1 MSHRE
6 LCHYMAVLLT
16 MEIYCNLVEREIKP
30 KDWFPSIATFLQ
42 CHLRGTKSRLNMI
55 AVTVVFCLG
64 ICGLIRGDVAVLLS
78 YVHSAYDMRQCHF
91 NDEFN
96 TSADMIGTSVSV
108 RSWSRSVSPTY
119 LPRVLSTGQISWK
132 TKGKSEGSKSSGK
145 DKDKGEPSVE
155 AEAGVSKKKASKNKE
170 YKDEGDVVHR
180 FLAFGLAL
188 PQHPF
193 SSELLTALKAVAPLY
208 PDVAVIVGNVEEFA
222 DFSSQYNVR
231 SFPKLLLFNWGML
244 HSRVTLSSTNYSEEE
259 LSAHFRSW
267 TGTAP
272 AAAPLPE
279 ELRDWSGRRE
289 DLVLRNDWD
298 AHGAFK
304 VAVRNS
310 RGDALSKSAQSL
322 SETSARSAGGKWPR
336 VRGKIALSHSAG
348 QRASYEEEEQGG
360 RSDPLYIL
368 LHWWGRFVST
378 FFVDTLEPSMNI
390 DIDSKAWLLSALYVA
405 FRLVSFLHTSWRK
418 ARSPPSR

>member
-1 MSHRE
+1 
-6 LCHYMAVLLT
+6 MAVLLT

-55 AVTVVFCLG
+55 AVTVVFLSRH
-64 ICGLIRGDVAVLLS
+64 LRAHKGDVAVLLS

-170 YKDEGDVVHR
+170 YKDEGVVHR

-208 PDVAVIVGNVEEFA
+208 PDVAVIVGNA
-222 DFSSQYNVR
+222 KSS
-231 SFPKLLLFNWGML
+231 P
-244 HSRVTLSSTNYSEEE
+244 T
-259 LSAHFRSW
+259 SAHNTMSGAFRSCFC
-267 TGTAP
+267 
-272 AAAPLPE
+272 
-279 ELRDWSGRRE
+279 SI
-289 DLVLRNDWD
+289 
-298 AHGAFK
+298 GAC
-304 VAVRNS
+304 S
-310 RGDALSKSAQSL
+310 
-322 SETSARSAGGKWPR
+322 TR
-336 VRGKIALSHSAG
+336 V
-348 QRASYEEEEQGG
+348 
-360 RSDPLYIL
+360 
-368 LHWWGRFVST
+368 
-378 FFVDTLEPSMNI
+378 
-390 DIDSKAWLLSALYVA
+390 
-405 FRLVSFLHTSWRK
+405 
-418 ARSPPSR
+418 

>member
-1 MSHRE
+1 MINV
-6 LCHYMAVLLT
+6 AV
-16 MEIYCNLVEREIKP
+16 I
-30 KDWFPSIATFLQ
+30 
-42 CHLRGTKSRLNMI
+42 
-55 AVTVVFCLG
+55 FCLG
-64 ICGLIRGDVAVLLS
+64 ICGLVRGDMAVLLS
-78 YVHSAYDMRQCHF
+78 YVDSAFDQRQCHY

-96 TSADMIGTSVSV
+96 TSADLVKAPVSIQ
-108 RSWSRSVSPTY
+108 SWSRSVSPIY

-132 TKGKSEGSKSSGK
+132 AKGKSEGSKSGGK
-145 DKDKGEPSVE
+145 DKDKEGEPAVE
-155 AEAGVSKKKASKNKE
+155 AKAEVSKKKGSKNKE

-188 PQHPF
+188 PRHPF
-193 SSELLTALKAVAPLY
+193 SSDLLTTLKAVAPLY
-208 PDVAVIVGNVEEFA
+208 PDVAVIVGNGEEFS

-289 DLVLRNDWD
+289 ELVLRNDWG
-298 AHGAFK
+298 AHGAFR
-304 VAVRNS
+304 VTVRQS

-322 SETSARSAGGKWPR
+322 SETSTRSAGSKGPR
-336 VRGKIALSHSAG
+336 LGGKIALSHSDG
-348 QRASYEEEEQGG
+348 QKASYGQEGQGG

-368 LHWWGRFVST
+368 FHWWGRFVST
-378 FFVDTLEPSMNI
+378 FFVETLEPSMNI
-390 DIDSKAWLLSALYVA
+390 DIDSKAWLLSALYVV
-405 FRLVSFLHTSWRK
+405 FRLVSLLHTSWRK
-418 ARSPPSR
+418 AQSPPGRQ